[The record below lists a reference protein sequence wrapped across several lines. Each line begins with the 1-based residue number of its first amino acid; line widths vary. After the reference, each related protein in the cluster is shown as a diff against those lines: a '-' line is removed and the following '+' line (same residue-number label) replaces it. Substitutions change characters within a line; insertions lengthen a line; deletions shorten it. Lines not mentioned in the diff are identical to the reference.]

1 MQTNIKQDYCSYD
14 NQLMYSMGPGLYKIN
29 TPGNDQNVCSQDI
42 TPDPYFRYQKYGYA
56 TCPMG
61 TIVFVYCSLL
71 SYKITRH

>member
-42 TPDPYFRYQKYGYA
+42 TPDPYFRY
-56 TCPMG
+56 
-61 TIVFVYCSLL
+61 
-71 SYKITRH
+71 

>member
-42 TPDPYFRYQKYGYA
+42 THC
-56 TCPMG
+56 TCLRTTPG
-61 TIVFVYCSLL
+61 KHIP
-71 SYKITRH
+71 